1 MTDVLVDPTDRSR
14 SLVVVADVA
23 HELAR
28 EILYGSEDTS
38 RNNVALNLGKP
49 NFDLIEPAGIG
60 RGVMDPNGRVSL
72 KEFKNFL
79 GFVCTQV
86 IGNHVDLATCWLTH
100 HDLCKEID
108 ELGTGVPCAGFRQHL
123 AGLSV
128 QSAVERKRSMAVVL
142 EAMSF
147 GPAGRKWQNRV
158 QAIQRLDGAL
168 LVDAEYS
175 GVHRW
180 FEVQP
185 DDIGGFLFKLRII
198 TGHVAA
204 RTVGLQPK
212 LPPHSTDRRL
222 TDTQFLGKPI
232 TAPVGRSVGRFAPG
246 QFQNAR
252 FGLRR
257 ATAVLGA
264 TVTRIQTDQSLLLKA
279 LLPKTDVTIG
289 ASEPLTNLTVR
300 ADQLLT

>member
-1 MTDVLVDPTDRSR
+1 MTDVLVDPADRGR

-23 HELAR
+23 HQLVC
-28 EILYGSEDTS
+28 EILYGGKDTS
-38 RNNVALNLGKP
+38 RNNVALDLGKP
-49 NFDLIEPAGIG
+49 NLDLIEPAGIG

-79 GFVCTQV
+79 SFVCTQV
-86 IGNHVDLATCWLTH
+86 IGNHVDLATCWLTN
-100 HDLCKEID
+100 HDLCKEVD
-108 ELGTGVPCAGFRQHL
+108 ELGTGVPCAGFSQHL

-147 GPAGRKWQNRV
+147 GPAGRKRPNRV

-168 LVDAEYS
+168 LVNAEYS
-175 GVHRW
+175 GVHRR
-180 FEVQP
+180 FEVQA
-185 DDIGGFLFKLRII
+185 DDIGGFLFELRII
-198 TGHVAA
+198 AGQVAA

-212 LPPHSTDRRL
+212 LAPYPTDGRL
-222 TDTQFLGKPI
+222 TDTQFLRQPI
-232 TAPVGRSVGRFAPG
+232 TAPVGRSVGRSASS

-257 ATAVLGA
+257 APSVLGA
-264 TVTRIQTDQSLLLKA
+264 AVPRIQTDQSLLLQA
-279 LLPKTDVTIG
+279 LLPKTDVTIS
-289 ASEPLTNLTVR
+289 ASEPLTNFTVR
-300 ADQLLT
+300 PTSC